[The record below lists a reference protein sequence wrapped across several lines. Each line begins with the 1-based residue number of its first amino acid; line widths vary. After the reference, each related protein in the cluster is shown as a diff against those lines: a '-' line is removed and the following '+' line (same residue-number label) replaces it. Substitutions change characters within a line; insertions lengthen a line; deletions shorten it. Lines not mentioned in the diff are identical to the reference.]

1 MAKKKNK
8 KDKQDTT
15 ASDTVEAVR
24 AAIERTF
31 HATSEGASGT
41 TRQLIDEVT
50 HAAAR
55 IRATME
61 ELRVLEDVKGLRSEI
76 EALSRRVAALEA
88 EVAKPAPRSTS
99 RSRSTRAASSRS
111 SSGTQAKPAG
121 TKASSSAKPR
131 STRSRSTRSR
141 PSSSGGSSGSP
152 S

>member
-8 KDKQDTT
+8 KDKQDST

-41 TRQLIDEVT
+41 TRQLIDEVS
-50 HAAAR
+50 HAAGR

-61 ELRVLEDVKGLRSEI
+61 ELRVLEDVKGLRTEI

-88 EVAKPAPRSTS
+88 EAAKPARSTS

-111 SSGTQAKPAG
+111 GTQAKPAG
-121 TKASSSAKPR
+121 TGASSSAKPR
-131 STRSRSTRSR
+131 TTRSRSTRSR
-141 PSSSGGSSGSP
+141 SSSSGGSSGS
-152 S
+152 SS

>member
-8 KDKQDTT
+8 KDKPDST

-31 HATSEGASGT
+31 QATSEGASGT

-50 HAAAR
+50 HAAGR

-61 ELRVLEDVKGLRSEI
+61 ELRVLEDVKGQRTEI
-76 EALSRRVAALEA
+76 EALNRRVAALEA

-99 RSRSTRAASSRS
+99 GSRSTRSASSGSSRAASSRAT
-111 SSGTQAKPAG
+111 SGTRA
-121 TKASSSAKPR
+121 
-131 STRSRSTRSR
+131 
-141 PSSSGGSSGSP
+141 
-152 S
+152 